1 MLAMTRRV
9 LFSAAHAERMP
20 EHIASEN
27 DADPGSHTGPEPT
40 GNNYYLDVTVQGEI
54 DPITGIIVNIKDIDR
69 IVKEQ
74 VVQNLDKKFLNHSV
88 AYFQDRSVTPETLL
102 GYVREQLQDALPSK
116 ARLTAL
122 RMEETPLHFAEWQAP
137 ERTEEKRPVG
147 MQLTRVYEFAASHR
161 LHSLHLS
168 DEANREL
175 FGKCNYVH
183 GHGHNYILEVTV
195 TGPIDARSGRVCDE
209 AVLDEVVH
217 REVVDRYDH
226 RHFNYDIP
234 EFADL
239 IPSTEVVTKM
249 IWDRLQAHI
258 PAPARLYR
266 VVVRETARNIFE
278 YRGEDN

>member
-9 LFSAAHAERMP
+9 MFSAAHANWMP
-20 EHIASEN
+20 EKTAAEN
-27 DADPGSHTGPEPT
+27 EALFGPSAGPEPS
-40 GNNYYLDVTVQGEI
+40 GNNFYLDVTVEGKI
-54 DPITGIIVNIKDIDR
+54 DPLTGIIVNIKDIDQ

-74 VVQNLDKKFLNHSV
+74 VVQNLDRKFLNRSV
-88 AYFQDRSVTPETLL
+88 AYFCARPVTPETLL
-102 GYVREQLQDALPSK
+102 GYVRQQLQDTLPPAAK
-116 ARLTAL
+116 LTAL
-122 RMEETPLHFAEWQAP
+122 RMEETPLRFAEWQ
-137 ERTEEKRPVG
+137 ESEQREEKERG
-147 MQLTRVYEFAASHR
+147 AMLLTRVYEFAASHR
-161 LHSLHLS
+161 LHSPHLS
-168 DEANREL
+168 DEANRDL
-175 FGKCNYVH
+175 FGKCNYPH

-195 TGPIDARSGRVCDE
+195 AGPIDACTGRVCDE
-209 AVLDEVVH
+209 AVLDESVN

-249 IWDRLQAHI
+249 IWERLEAHI

-278 YRGEDN
+278 YRGEDH